1 VPDSLIIINIR
12 AALFAALFARR
23 RRFAWI
29 PLAQRVLLVAL
40 HLYLVLSVS
49 CPLPAVPRQT
59 LASPAESVRRL
70 DEMPCA
76 GDADSRGEA
85 KRARH
90 GSEQRG
96 QEEVSVNCVSV
107 PWGDGV
113 VGNQGSFC
121 ASQGDGSFE
130 RWLHATG
137 AWWDEKLVEIR
148 SPWRAYSPDDN
159 VPSFLRD
166 GWGLMSRDKK
176 IKKGTVICRVP
187 KEASFRGDE
196 GKSCT
201 EEQDTQLHLAIRL
214 LREKRKGCSS
224 DFWPKIATLPSR
236 VPVCWAWAQ
245 NEREWL
251 KGSELEFVVRRKLE
265 RLDAEFRESIE
276 PLGEGFSK
284 AEYVDACAS
293 VISHANPWWGVSSVS
308 FVDMGNHDDDP
319 HVEFRQQGDH
329 VVGTVVKTIP
339 RKSEI
344 YQSYGELGSAD
355 LLYRYGFTREGPGAE
370 VYIYML
376 SSPATLP
383 CMHAHTQERAHDQ
396 EMPAR
401 KLAVEVNSE
410 EQLYFL
416 LNVTNFVNQY
426 MM

>member
-1 VPDSLIIINIR
+1 
-12 AALFAALFARR
+12 
-23 RRFAWI
+23 
-29 PLAQRVLLVAL
+29 
-40 HLYLVLSVS
+40 
-49 CPLPAVPRQT
+49 
-59 LASPAESVRRL
+59 
-70 DEMPCA
+70 MPCA
-76 GDADSRGEA
+76 GDADSRGPA

-90 GSEQRG
+90 GSEQRD
-96 QEEVSVNCVSV
+96 QEEASEPLLPDGRQKQMFERQKQTRSDRVKLARILGQDSTPAEDASAPEIPQAPVTASPHAEGGGDDAMPPQRSPKDGVSV
-107 PWGDGV
+107 PRGDGV
-113 VGNQGSFC
+113 VGNQGRFC

-137 AWWDEKLVEIR
+137 AWWDEELVEIR
-148 SPWRAYSPDDN
+148 SPWRAYSPDNN

-196 GKSCT
+196 GTSCT
-201 EEQDTQLHLAIRL
+201 EEQDSQLHLAIRL
-214 LREKRKGCSS
+214 LREKRKGSAS
-224 DFWPKIATLPSR
+224 DVWPKIATLPSR

-293 VISHANPWWGVSSVS
+293 IISHANPWWGVSSVS